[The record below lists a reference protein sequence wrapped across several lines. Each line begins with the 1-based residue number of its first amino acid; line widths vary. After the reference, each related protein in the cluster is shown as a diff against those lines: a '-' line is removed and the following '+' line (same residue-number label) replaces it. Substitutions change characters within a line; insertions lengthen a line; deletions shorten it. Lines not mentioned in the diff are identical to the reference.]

1 MFDAVLTETVGYF
14 TSLPLLE
21 LAAVLTSLLY
31 VVLAAKGNVWCWPAA
46 FISTAIYTAIFYDVY
61 LFMDSLL
68 QVYYLLMAVYGWFCW
83 QKNKQMPVNNAGPL
97 KQEQGA
103 DIEQGGE
110 GIQSWGAMLHLKV
123 IAGLAVISLGLG
135 YLMANYTQAH
145 FPYLDSATTVF
156 AVFATYL
163 VAKKVLEN
171 WLYWVVIDLVSIYLY
186 LEKDLTPTAVLF
198 GLYVLIAAYGYYHW
212 RQSFAAEGKLALS

>member
-1 MFDAVLTETVGYF
+1 MTEAVFLETVNYF

-83 QKNKQMPVNNAGPL
+83 QKSKNMPVNNVSTA
-97 KQEQGA
+97 
-103 DIEQGGE
+103 EQGGE
-110 GIQSWGAMLHLKV
+110 GIQSWPLLLHLKV
-123 IAGLAVISLGLG
+123 IAVLALVSLGLG
-135 YLMANYTQAH
+135 YVMANYTQAH
-145 FPYLDSATTVF
+145 FPYFDSATTVF

-163 VAKKVLEN
+163 VAQKVLEN

-198 GLYVLIAAYGYYHW
+198 GLYVVIAAYGYYHW
-212 RQSFAAEGKLALS
+212 KQSFSGEAKVALT

>member
-1 MFDAVLTETVGYF
+1 MTEAVLLETVTYF

-68 QVYYLLMAVYGWFCW
+68 QVYYLLMALYGWFCW
-83 QKNKQMPVNNAGPL
+83 QKSKKVPLNSIGSAG
-97 KQEQGA
+97 
-103 DIEQGGE
+103 QGGE
-110 GIQSWGAMLHLKV
+110 GIQSWPLALHLKV
-123 IAGLAVISLGLG
+123 IAVLALVSLGLG

-145 FPYLDSATTVF
+145 FAYFDSATTVF

-163 VAKKVLEN
+163 VAQKVLEN

-198 GLYVLIAAYGYYHW
+198 GLYVVIAAYGYYHW
-212 RQSFAAEGKLALS
+212 KQSYAGEAKVALG